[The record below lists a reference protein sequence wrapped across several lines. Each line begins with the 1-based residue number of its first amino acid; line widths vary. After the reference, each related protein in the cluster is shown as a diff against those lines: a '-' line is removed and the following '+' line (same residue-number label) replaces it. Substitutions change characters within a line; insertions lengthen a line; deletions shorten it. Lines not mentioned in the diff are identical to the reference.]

1 MNSVN
6 LTKTNQAFTKNS
18 LGSIAAAKRE
28 QHLRSLYLQLTKEV
42 ILNNIYEPGPHIDEG
57 RQWPPHKALTM
68 IGRKR
73 LDNVEELVER
83 VLDQSIPG
91 DLIETGVWRGG
102 TTIFMRAILKAYD
115 VHDRKVFVA
124 DSFRGIPPID
134 PQKYPADSAH
144 KEWISLRFL
153 VIIQLNASAKI
164 FAGCNFSTTKWFF
177 SKDGSRIHSLRYQ
190 PRDWIATPWTGLT
203 VVTGLDP
210 ASMVLSER

>member
-1 MNSVN
+1 MNSMN

-18 LGSIAAAKRE
+18 LGSIAEAERE

-42 ILNNIYEPGPHIDEG
+42 IFNDIYEPGPHIDEG
-57 RQWPPHKALTM
+57 RQWPPHQALTM

-73 LDNVEELVER
+73 LDNVQELVER

-115 VHDRKVFVA
+115 VHDRKVFVG

-144 KEWISLRFL
+144 EGMDQLEILR
-153 VIIQLNASAKI
+153 IIQLSASAKI

-177 SKDGSRIHSLRYQ
+177 WKGGSRIHSLR
-190 PRDWIATPWTGLT
+190 
-203 VVTGLDP
+203 
-210 ASMVLSER
+210 

>member
-1 MNSVN
+1 
-6 LTKTNQAFTKNS
+6 
-18 LGSIAAAKRE
+18 
-28 QHLRSLYLQLTKEV
+28 
-42 ILNNIYEPGPHIDEG
+42 
-57 RQWPPHKALTM
+57 M

-73 LDNVEELVER
+73 LDNVQELVER

-144 KEWISLRFL
+144 E
-153 VIIQLNASAKI
+153 
-164 FAGCNFSTTKWFF
+164 
-177 SKDGSRIHSLRYQ
+177 RY
-190 PRDWIATPWTGLT
+190 R
-203 VVTGLDP
+203 
-210 ASMVLSER
+210 R